1 MNKLLIILLAT
12 LTTGCI
18 TFSKVERIRK
28 QIDISDGIDKTE
40 ALLVAQINLLTSDF
54 KPYDKVIPAK
64 IRTDEAALKYP
75 DYWFVNYSPV
85 VTSNYPSLLMVINK
99 QTGEVILT
107 KEYWPKVVKDL
118 DWVFKNSGK

>member
-12 LTTGCI
+12 TLTTTGCI
-18 TFSKVERIRK
+18 AFSQVEKNRK
-28 QIDISDGIDKTE
+28 LIDISDGIDETE

-64 IRTDEAALKYP
+64 IRTDEAAQKYS
-75 DYWFVNYSPV
+75 DYWFVNYSPA

-99 QTGEVILT
+99 QTGEVIFT

-118 DWVFKNSGK
+118 DWVFKR

>member
-12 LTTGCI
+12 ITTTGCI

-28 QIDISDGIDKTE
+28 QIDISDGIDETE

-64 IRTDEAALKYP
+64 IRMDEAALKYP
-75 DYWFVNYSPV
+75 EYWFINYAPA
-85 VTSNYPSLLMVINK
+85 VTSNYPTLLMVIHK
-99 QTGEVILT
+99 QNGEVILT

-118 DWVFKNSGK
+118 DWVFKR